1 MDSILLLKPK
11 DYKNTFEKEKN
22 EKNFIYLYEKGQRKV
37 IEEDINQI
45 EKMSALEY
53 LDILNKKTKQK
64 IIGLYLDK
72 SILDSI
78 DYSTKFFDDEEKE
91 EELLQV

>member
-1 MDSILLLKPK
+1 
-11 DYKNTFEKEKN
+11 
-22 EKNFIYLYEKGQRKV
+22 
-37 IEEDINQI
+37 
-45 EKMSALEY
+45 MSALEY

-78 DYSTKFFDDEEKE
+78 DYSTKFFDDEENE